1 VWTVEICSGVAR
13 EREVGYFVREEQ
25 SFYLIT
31 MVKKE
36 AKLSAREMDIKI
48 TLLGC
53 LVLVLHS
60 QLVL

>member
-1 VWTVEICSGVAR
+1 MWTVEICSGVAR